1 MKKMAKDYKIDVLLI
16 NGDLVGHEIAVKP
29 ALNLTDEQT
38 EQHYKILKDILQ
50 TVSNEFVVDNF
61 PDAVVLP
68 TLGNN
73 DVKFHY
79 QFPTTKELAND
90 YYGHVFKN
98 FVELPKANKK
108 LNLDDMRKTF
118 MKGGYFRTDYKGIT
132 FLNLNSLMWA
142 V

>member
-1 MKKMAKDYKIDVLLI
+1 MAKDYKIDVLLI

-73 DVKFHY
+73 DVWHPILFTASILSRVPSQKQCQPQIQSRQRPCY
-79 QFPTTKELAND
+79 S
-90 YYGHVFKN
+90 YGAQGSIWT
-98 FVELPKANKK
+98 LGCS
-108 LNLDDMRKTF
+108 L
-118 MKGGYFRTDYKGIT
+118 T
-132 FLNLNSLMWA
+132 FLRTFALEFS
-142 V
+142 